1 LRRSRKFVCE
11 RGLQLAATANANGSS
26 MPAVFIRSKNIIL
39 PSIAAQLRIDYAP
52 RWTTKQ

>member
-1 LRRSRKFVCE
+1 VCE